1 MTTTAASADVTVT
14 GATVASYL
22 STVLRGAPAVRTSQT
37 GSTLRLSRNVIGQ
50 SAEASFD
57 MILADVSSRGLVNWN
72 LALAS
77 VADAQL
83 EVYSLADFERPRLV
97 DRFEATGTE

>member
-1 MTTTAASADVTVT
+1 MNRWLAVTVAACAVIQPVVANPTDPVRNLSRVRLIVTTTAASADVTVT

-37 GSTLRLSRNVIGQ
+37 GSTLRLSRNVAGQ

-57 MILADVSSRGLVNWN
+57 MILADVS
-72 LALAS
+72 
-77 VADAQL
+77 
-83 EVYSLADFERPRLV
+83 
-97 DRFEATGTE
+97 